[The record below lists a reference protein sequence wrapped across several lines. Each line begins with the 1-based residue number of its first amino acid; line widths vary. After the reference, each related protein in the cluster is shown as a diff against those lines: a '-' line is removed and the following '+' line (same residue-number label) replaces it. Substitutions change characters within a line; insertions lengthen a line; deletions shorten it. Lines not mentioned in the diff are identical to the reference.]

1 MPNPTRGDVHVNR
14 PLTNISIAYMQGAD
28 GFVAD
33 KVFPSIPVD
42 KNSDRYFRYDR
53 SDFWR
58 NQFKKRGDSAESAG
72 GGWKIDND
80 QTYFA
85 DIWALHKDIDD
96 AIRANEDSPLSM
108 DRDASLWLA
117 QQAMIS
123 REVEWASAFFTTS
136 IWKGIDGTNGD
147 VTGVASSPSTN
158 EVLQWN
164 DDASTPIADI
174 KAQSTNIKLRTG
186 LRPNKLVLGTEV
198 WDQLSEHP
206 DLVDRIKYSGGV
218 SPANPAV
225 VTRQAAASLFE
236 VGEILVADGI
246 QVTSDE
252 NSSFETS
259 MTTAF
264 IAGKRALLVYANPTP
279 SLLQPSGGYTFSW
292 TGYLGAGAMGQR
304 VKKFRVDTK
313 NSDRVE
319 GEMAYDQKLVC
330 ADCGV
335 FFDSIVA

>member
-14 PLTNISIAYMQGAD
+14 PLTNISIGYMQRAE

-33 KVFPSIPVD
+33 RVFPNVPVI
-42 KNSDRYFRYDR
+42 KQSDRYFRYDR

-58 NQFKKRGDSAESAG
+58 NQFRKRGDSTESAG

-85 DIWALHKDIDD
+85 HIWALHKDIDD
-96 AIRANEDSPLSM
+96 AIRANADEPLNM

-117 QQAMIS
+117 QQALIS
-123 REVEWASAFFTTS
+123 REVEWAAAFFATGVWT
-136 IWKGIDGTNGD
+136 GIDGTSGD
-147 VTGVASSPSTN
+147 ATGVASSPTGD

-164 DDASTPIADI
+164 DDASTPIADV
-174 KAQSTNIKLRTG
+174 KAHALNIKKRTG
-186 LRPNKLVLGTEV
+186 LRPNRLVLGAEV
-198 WDQLSEHP
+198 WNSLSEHP

-218 SPANPAV
+218 SPATPAV
-225 VTRQAAASLFE
+225 VSRQAAAALFE
-236 VGEILVADGI
+236 IDEILVADGI
-246 QVTSDE
+246 EVTSEE
-252 NSSFETS
+252 NSSFESS

-279 SLLQPSGGYTFSW
+279 SLMQPSGGYTFSW
-292 TGYLGAGAMGQR
+292 TGYLGAGGMGQR
-304 VKKFRVDTK
+304 TKSFRIDPK
-313 NSDRVE
+313 NSDRIE
-319 GEMAYDQKLVC
+319 MEMAYDRKLVC
-330 ADCGV
+330 SDCGV